1 MGGFE
6 DEAGTCI
13 ASKASSGEFLLQSQ
27 KQLKVTWCEIRT
39 MILALPVKSC
49 NMVLRCRQ
57 RVWSRIVIQQQKA
70 RFEKPGHFFRI
81 FPFNFDR
88 VSQYCVALMVSPPKS
103 PHKIKRFLRMQS
115 PEFFLEDFLKLIK
128 RYDKYLNVLGTYVE
142 K

>member
-1 MGGFE
+1 MMIDGVTSEVKRLSGGVTSSRRG
-6 DEAGTCI
+6 AGAESPKREPCVTPMLTRCVIESVSFTLTLYFLLVSI

-70 RFEKPGHFFRI
+70 RFEKPGHFFPNLSLQ
-81 FPFNFDR
+81 F
-88 VSQYCVALMVSPPKS
+88 
-103 PHKIKRFLRMQS
+103 
-115 PEFFLEDFLKLIK
+115 
-128 RYDKYLNVLGTYVE
+128 
-142 K
+142 